1 MLSNRQKIIGGF
13 LMTDKRTKRIVV
25 VGILA
30 ALAWIISRFSFPLLP
45 WAPFLKVDFS
55 DIPVLLGMYVFGP
68 LAGIAIAG
76 VRSLLS
82 YVMSGGEAGFP
93 IGDTAGFL
101 ATLAYTL
108 PVYYIIKDRKPNLK
122 QTFLAGSVGTI
133 SITVVLSAL
142 NWAFIAPMYMYVMG
156 FSVGPM
162 REYLTISVIPFNLL
176 KGIFVSIVFFGLYSK
191 LFAYLE
197 KLKVENDPIA
207 IQTQ

>member
-1 MLSNRQKIIGGF
+1 MI
-13 LMTDKRTKRIVV
+13 DKRTKKIVV

-30 ALAWIISRFSFPLLP
+30 ALAWIISRFSFPLLA

-55 DIPVLLGMYVFGP
+55 DVPILLGMYVFGP
-68 LAGIAIAG
+68 MAGIAIAG

-93 IGDTAGFL
+93 IGDTAAFL
-101 ATLAYTL
+101 ATLSYTL
-108 PVYYIIKDRKPNLK
+108 PIYYIIKDRKPSMKPTL
-122 QTFLAGSVGTI
+122 LSSAVGTV
-133 SITVVLSAL
+133 SLTTVLSVL

-176 KGIFVSIVFFGLYSK
+176 KGIFVSIVFFVIYYKLYD
-191 LFAYLE
+191 FLE
-197 KLKVENDPIA
+197 KVRSEHEPITV
-207 IQTQ
+207 QTN